1 MWVWGMRLERCWG
14 SGGKGGGLN
23 DDDGKSGGLKD
34 DDGGSGGVR
43 DDDGKGGCF

>member
-1 MWVWGMRLERCWG
+1 MWVWGMRFEQCCG

-43 DDDGKGGCF
+43 